1 LRDLKRM
8 QREEA
13 RQQQELNSRAEQI
26 REQQERKFIFEKQA
40 VQRTYENEIE
50 TIAKAQ
56 KKKMEET
63 ERQQEEEMRTLVK
76 RSRLDQVIRKQIKK
90 IENKLE

>member
-1 LRDLKRM
+1 M

-26 REQQERKFIFEKQA
+26 REQQERKFTFEKQA
-40 VQRTYENEIE
+40 VQKTYETEIE
-50 TIAKAQ
+50 SISKGQ

-63 ERQQEEEMRTLVK
+63 ERQQEEEMRNLAK
-76 RSRLDQVIRKQIKK
+76 RLRIDQVLKFNI
-90 IENKLE
+90 LL